1 METLYRVKTMGKHFL
16 KSQTPFEHLVY
27 NVILS
32 IACFSCDF
40 SLGITSSPGF
50 NELERG
56 KYPCA

>member
-1 METLYRVKTMGKHFL
+1 MGKHFL
-16 KSQTPFEHLVY
+16 KSQTPFERLVY